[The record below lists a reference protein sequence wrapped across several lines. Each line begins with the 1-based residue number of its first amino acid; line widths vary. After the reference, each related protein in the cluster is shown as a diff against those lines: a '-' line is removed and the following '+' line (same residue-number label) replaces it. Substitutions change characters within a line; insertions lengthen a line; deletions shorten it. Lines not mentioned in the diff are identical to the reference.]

1 MRRRSYFVKG
11 FIICSILAVIFVV
24 GYSFLWV
31 RDGVDL
37 EQSKV
42 QKQQEIQ
49 ELLCTSG
56 VSSEECRLCGSIAYQ
71 DSIEDNL
78 GIILVNSG
86 ELIHVAI
93 NRYDASGQPIEE
105 SAGYLSNDTVELT
118 GDFKMSF
125 MVNADRGY
133 ARAKIVPEK
142 VVDKS
147 KAAEYYCTDCL
158 NSLFKDVDIAGSYGI
173 GLVHFATGEVRILD
187 THIRGFML
195 GDYYVSC
202 NVYEKEGKDT
212 EVEILIFYCP
222 ERFDFTKR

>member
-1 MRRRSYFVKG
+1 MRRRGRFVKV
-11 FIICSILAVIFVV
+11 FIICSIWAVIFAV
-24 GYSFLWV
+24 GYSVLWV

-37 EQSKV
+37 EQSKIP
-42 QKQQEIQ
+42 KQQET
-49 ELLCTSG
+49 LCTSR
-56 VSSEECRLCGSIAYQ
+56 VAAEECRLCGSNAYQ

-78 GIILVNSG
+78 GIILINSG
-86 ELIHVAI
+86 ELVHVAI

-105 SAGYLSNDTVELT
+105 SAGYLSSDTVELT
-118 GDFKMSF
+118 GDFKMSL

-142 VVDKS
+142 GVDIS
-147 KAAEYYCTDCL
+147 KAAEYYCRDCL
-158 NSLFKDVDIAGSYGI
+158 NSLFEDVDIAGSYGI
-173 GLVHFATGEVRILD
+173 GLVHFKTGEVRLLD

-202 NVYEKEGKDT
+202 NVYEEERKDT

-222 ERFDFTKR
+222 ERFVE